1 MASEVER
8 LAQEPM
14 SVFPHDANASQDV
27 KCQRLI
33 HRCGWDGYG
42 RWWRL
47 CEYMAATKGHKI
59 AFETDEDAI
68 ILAGVLGFNSGGA
81 FDELMASEECKS
93 FVSTLVDIG
102 LLEGDGNGFLK
113 NSRMQNNAV
122 YFGRQRANGRK
133 GGRPRKNSSTDKA
146 TGQEV

>member
-1 MASEVER
+1 MPSEVER

-14 SVFPHDANASQDV
+14 AFFPHDANAFQDV

-33 HRCGWDGYG
+33 HRRGWDGYG

-47 CEYMAATKGHKI
+47 CEYMASTKGHRI
-59 AFETDEDAI
+59 AFDTEEDAL
-68 ILAGVLGFNSGGA
+68 ILSGVLGFVSGHA
-81 FDELMASEECKS
+81 FNEIIAIDDCRSYIEEL
-93 FVSTLVDIG
+93 LDIG
-102 LLEGDGNGFLK
+102 LLERDSDGFLK

-122 YFGRQRANGRK
+122 YFGKQRANGRK
-133 GGRPRKNSSTDKA
+133 GGRPRKNAVVSKT

>member
-1 MASEVER
+1 MSSEVER

-14 SVFPHDANASQDV
+14 AFFPHDANASQDV

-33 HRCGWDGYG
+33 HRRGWDGYG

-47 CEYMAATKGHKI
+47 CEYLAATKGHRL
-59 AFETDEDAI
+59 AFETEEDVL
-68 ILAGVLGFNSGGA
+68 ILAGVLGFGQAGA
-81 FDELMASEECKS
+81 FDEYVAIEECKDY
-93 FVSTLVDIG
+93 VSELLDIG
-102 LLEGDGNGFLK
+102 LLERDRDGFLK

-122 YFGRQRANGRK
+122 YFGKQRANGRK
-133 GGRPRKNSSTDKA
+133 GGRPRKNAVVSKT